1 MVLVYYKRLQSFM
14 KNYIFISYRS
24 KQTIKEAIKG
34 NDFLTNLE
42 PSQVRELVDVMYQKD
57 FKKGEY
63 IIREGEPGQ
72 HLYVIDGT
80 CFI

>member
-14 KNYIFISYRS
+14 KNYIFIFYRS